1 MAYVITRTFIIYI
14 ALIASMRLMGKRQ
27 VGELQVGE
35 LVVTLMLSE
44 LAVLPVTD
52 RRIPVIHSVA
62 AILLLLSVEVI
73 VSFLETKVGFM
84 KKLLG
89 GSPALLIDRGR
100 IRTDQLS
107 AHRIEAEE
115 LLSELRLKG
124 VFDAASASDS
134 ASLSYW
140 WGIASDTLDLAF
152 SSRFNPVSGRL
163 IRILQDQFH
172 EQAFTPFEGELRD
185 QGGVLRCEADRRL
198 TPAEILCM
206 DYLADNIVGTLP
218 STEELIES
226 ARPLVRLQGIHGEL
240 KPQLSAFSWNRK

>member
-124 VFDAASASDS
+124 VFDAGEVKYAVLEENGKISVLTDGAFAWAAVVDGKVQE
-134 ASLSYW
+134 AGKGAAEAALRAR
-140 WGIASDTLDLAF
+140 GIPPEDVFLMTYDGEGRYTAF
-152 SSRFNPVSGRL
+152 LRRRDGLTDVVKWEAGRG
-163 IRILQDQFH
+163 
-172 EQAFTPFEGELRD
+172 EG
-185 QGGVLRCEADRRL
+185 QG
-198 TPAEILCM
+198 
-206 DYLADNIVGTLP
+206 
-218 STEELIES
+218 
-226 ARPLVRLQGIHGEL
+226 
-240 KPQLSAFSWNRK
+240 

>member
-1 MAYVITRTFIIYI
+1 MAFVITRTFIIYI

-73 VSFLETKVGFM
+73 VSFLETKIGFM

-124 VFDAASASDS
+124 VFDAGDVKYAVLEENGKISVMAGGGSFARASVVDGKIQEAGGPEAEAALRARGLRIEDVFLMTDDGEGRYT
-134 ASLSYW
+134 AFLRRHDGLTDVVK
-140 WGIASDTLDLAF
+140 WG
-152 SSRFNPVSGRL
+152 PGR
-163 IRILQDQFH
+163 
-172 EQAFTPFEGELRD
+172 
-185 QGGVLRCEADRRL
+185 GG
-198 TPAEILCM
+198 
-206 DYLADNIVGTLP
+206 GT
-218 STEELIES
+218 E
-226 ARPLVRLQGIHGEL
+226 
-240 KPQLSAFSWNRK
+240 

>member
-124 VFDAASASDS
+124 VFDAGEVKYAVLEENGKISVLTDGTFARAAVVDGKVQE
-134 ASLSYW
+134 AGGPEAEAALRAR
-140 WGIASDTLDLAF
+140 GIPPEDVFLMTGDGEGRYTAF
-152 SSRFNPVSGRL
+152 LRRRDGLTDVVKWDAGRG
-163 IRILQDQFH
+163 
-172 EQAFTPFEGELRD
+172 EG
-185 QGGVLRCEADRRL
+185 QG
-198 TPAEILCM
+198 
-206 DYLADNIVGTLP
+206 
-218 STEELIES
+218 
-226 ARPLVRLQGIHGEL
+226 
-240 KPQLSAFSWNRK
+240 